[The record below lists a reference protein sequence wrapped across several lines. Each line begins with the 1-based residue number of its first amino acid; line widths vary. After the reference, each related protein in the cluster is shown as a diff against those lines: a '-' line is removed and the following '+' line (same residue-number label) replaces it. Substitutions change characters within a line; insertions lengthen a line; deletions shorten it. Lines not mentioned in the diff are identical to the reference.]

1 MIRPDPAANNAGPR
15 SQPQNTTR
23 NRTGLWLLIVLLA
36 IVGGTIVL
44 ILAGKKPE
52 SLPVAPTLLVPVR
65 TEAVLCS
72 DVPEIITFAGRIEAD
87 PTVTLAFDLGGT
99 VSVMGADKGMTVN
112 QGQVLITL
120 DDRLQDASLDK
131 AQTGLKQ
138 ADDELKRFA
147 ELRKTGAVSES
158 DYDGIKAHADMAMA
172 TLKEAKAYYDKC
184 RILSPISGV
193 VEDRM
198 INVGEF
204 AAPGMP
210 VLRVANLAK
219 LKILIDAPERDVF
232 SLKTG
237 QDVPVQV
244 DALPG
249 RQFSGKV
256 SYVAASAD
264 SKSNTFR
271 VEITVGNPEGTLR
284 PGVIAKVA
292 LTRRILTS
300 AMSVSL
306 ASLIPSKGQYI
317 AYVVKDG
324 HAVRRVVKL
333 VAIVGSRA
341 VIMEGIH
348 AGESV
353 IVEGQRLA
361 SDGIAVEEIA
371 AGKTNSP
378 ALAGKT
384 QAPMGAG
391 RSGN

>member
-1 MIRPDPAANNAGPR
+1 MITPDPAINNTGPG

-23 NRTGLWLLIVLLA
+23 NRTGLWLLLVLLA
-36 IVGGTIVL
+36 MVGGTIAL
-44 ILAGKKPE
+44 MLAGKKPE
-52 SLPVAPTLLVPVR
+52 SLPVAPTVLVPVR
-65 TEAVLCS
+65 TEAVQCA

-99 VSVMGADKGMTVN
+99 VAVMGTDKGMTVN
-112 QGQVLITL
+112 QGQILVTL
-120 DDRLQDASLDK
+120 DDRLQAASLDK
-131 AQTGLKQ
+131 ARTGLKQ

-158 DYDGIKAHADMAMA
+158 DYDGIKARADMATA
-172 TLKEAKAYYDKC
+172 TLKEANAYYDKC

-204 AAPGMP
+204 TAPGMP
-210 VLRVANLAK
+210 VIRVANLAR
-219 LKILIDAPERDVF
+219 LKIVIDVPERDVF

-249 RQFSGKV
+249 RQFMGKV
-256 SYVAASAD
+256 TYVAASAD

-271 VEITVGNPEGTLR
+271 VEITLLNPEGMLR

-300 AMSVSL
+300 AMSVPL

-317 AYVVKDG
+317 AYVMKDG
-324 HAVRRVVKL
+324 HAVRRIVKL
-333 VAIVGSRA
+333 VAMVGSRA
-341 VIMEGIH
+341 VIMEGIQ

-361 SDGIAVEEIA
+361 SDGIAVEETA
-371 AGKTNSP
+371 QRKTNSP
-378 ALAGKT
+378 VPAVKT
-384 QAPMGAG
+384 QEPMGAG